1 MGRADRIEAEFPDGV
16 TMPSELRALC
26 DYLDRTGYPL
36 SGGNRLRPE
45 GENLKGWF
53 GDRSE
58 AWKQLAGFGARPDG
72 SILALWMHA
81 GQDAS
86 SAPVVH
92 LGSEGNSLVVLAD
105 SFREFLQLLAIGYG
119 ELGFD
124 DLNAP
129 PKEPETAEGLRTWLA
144 SEYGIYPAPS
154 GAELVQKA
162 QARHPDFG
170 QWVVAAQD
178 LRDIAARDRDN
189 S

>member
-1 MGRADRIEAEFPDGV
+1 
-16 TMPSELRALC
+16 
-26 DYLDRTGYPL
+26 
-36 SGGNRLRPE
+36 
-45 GENLKGWF
+45 
-53 GDRSE
+53 
-58 AWKQLAGFGARPDG
+58 
-72 SILALWMHA
+72 MHA

-154 GAELVQKA
+154 EAELVQKA